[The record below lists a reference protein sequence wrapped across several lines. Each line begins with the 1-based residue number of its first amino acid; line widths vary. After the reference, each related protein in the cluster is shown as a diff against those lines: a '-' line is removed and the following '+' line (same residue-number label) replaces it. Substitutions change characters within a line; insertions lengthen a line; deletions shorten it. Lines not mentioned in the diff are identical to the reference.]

1 MNQQENNKAV
11 VRAYAQGFSRGEFE
25 DVLKLFAADAVVQGV
40 LGRGGFEVVVPIW
53 RALHEAFGMQLEIEE
68 LIAEGDLVAARFIE
82 SGTFRAAFRG
92 TPPTGK
98 NYRLVAMEWF
108 RLKHGKIT
116 EPGALATPPPCRSR
130 SRRRGRR
137 SAEKQ
142 NGANHENCTVLEQP
156 NLISAMAETIRQ

>member
-11 VRAYAQGFSRGEFE
+11 VRAYAQGFSRGEFG

-82 SGTFRAAFRG
+82 SGTFRAPFRG

-108 RLKHGKIT
+108 RLKDGKIT
-116 EPGALATPPPCRSR
+116 ERWGARDSAAMQKQIEATW
-130 SRRRGRR
+130 
-137 SAEKQ
+137 A
-142 NGANHENCTVLEQP
+142 T
-156 NLISAMAETIRQ
+156 